1 MAVLGM
7 GFKIMCNREMCCQAA
22 GCVIFFL
29 QWPQPQG
36 FHLILASACAFIWK
50 EKSEDLRVKLLAV
63 AWEHALLCVYHSL
76 PLIPYLSTSLCP
88 TLLFSGPFPC
98 SPQIL
103 FPPVSYFCKFSF
115 VRCPVTCGAEGSKLH
130 LKIIFMSCSQQAS
143 SRPQVCFLSPTVK
156 NWLAAGDWQGSGA
169 WHSQETLQEVP
180 RAMADEVWPSQHKV
194 GDQMSP
200 DYVPLKSRQSP
211 TFRIVA
217 LRLPGWKL
225 EPIQNFTTAGLPR
238 PGFMCLAENVTWMLL
253 IGFCEAI
260 KQYSEDPKHTAFCWN

>member
-143 SRPQVCFLSPTVK
+143 SRPQVCFFVPHCEKLIGSW
-156 NWLAAGDWQGSGA
+156 WLA
-169 WHSQETLQEVP
+169 
-180 RAMADEVWPSQHKV
+180 
-194 GDQMSP
+194 
-200 DYVPLKSRQSP
+200 
-211 TFRIVA
+211 
-217 LRLPGWKL
+217 
-225 EPIQNFTTAGLPR
+225 GLW
-238 PGFMCLAENVTWMLL
+238 CLALTGNPAGGAQSHGGWSVAEPAQGGGPDVTRLCSLEIQTKPHIQDHCLETPWVET
-253 IGFCEAI
+253 GTHPEFHNSWA
-260 KQYSEDPKHTAFCWN
+260 P